1 MKRLLVALFLMISPF
16 ILAKK
21 LMLATCEMGNGCTFQ
36 LSELDATEYDIVD
49 GNTENYYEN
58 LPENAI
64 IVDAKIEGNWENYVE
79 LEMSRSQL
87 DKFYGGDGFTMMYPF
102 NPNFQPLDGEWKIQM
117 GTVVGDICYGQT
129 SNLFK
134 TMLEGKSQSGNVT
147 FSKPFH
153 GRFLMNS
160 SDVKWIRIRPNL
172 YRGYFGNPYMNLVFM
187 AELKNEKLIEGLITV
202 TIRVPTK
209 EDCVNKIPISYTC
222 VKANPWEDPVDWDA
236 LENENPKP
244 NVPLIED
251 DPKPNVPLIEDDPKP
266 DVPYLEEEDDLLPVV
281 PNEDDLLPVE
291 PKGNQPNVPQIEDPK
306 PNVPRI
312 ED

>member
-1 MKRLLVALFLMISPF
+1 MKRLLVALFLMISPI

-21 LMLATCEMGNGCTFQ
+21 LILATCEMGNGCTFQ

-49 GNTENYYEN
+49 GNTENYYAN

-64 IVDAKIEGNWENYVE
+64 VVDVKVDGNWENYVE

-87 DKFYGGDGFTMMYPF
+87 DKFYGGDGFTMIYPF
-102 NPNFQPLDGEWKIQM
+102 NPNFQPLDGQWKISI
-117 GTVVGDICYGQT
+117 GTVVGDVCYGQT

-134 TMLEGKSQSGNVT
+134 SMLEGKSQSGIVT
-147 FSKPFH
+147 FPKPFH

-160 SDVKWIRIRPNL
+160 SDVKWMRIRPNL
-172 YRGYFGNPYMNLVFM
+172 YRGYFGNHAMNMVFI

-209 EDCVNKIPISYTC
+209 EDCINKIPISYTC
-222 VKANPWEDPVDWDA
+222 VKPKEWEDPVDWDA

-244 NVPLIED
+244 NVPLIEN

-266 DVPYLEEEDDLLPVV
+266 NVPYLEDEDDLLPVV
-281 PNEDDLLPVE
+281 PKEDDLLPVE
-291 PKGNQPNVPQIEDPK
+291 PKGNQPNVPRIEDPK
-306 PNVPRI
+306 PNVLRI